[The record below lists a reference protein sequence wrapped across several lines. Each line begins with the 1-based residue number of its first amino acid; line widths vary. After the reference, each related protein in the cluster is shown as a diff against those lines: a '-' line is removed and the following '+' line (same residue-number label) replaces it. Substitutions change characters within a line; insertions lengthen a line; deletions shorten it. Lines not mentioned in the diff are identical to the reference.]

1 MIDLNTSRGIVLFVF
16 GIVIMAIF
24 VILVWNIIAF
34 IRIYQKN
41 RKLKEALS
49 ELNTLP
55 LNVWERKWSKYVQA
69 EYDKLNDPH
78 RDEVEYDIKFFEE
91 CRKEVENE
99 T

>member
-1 MIDLNTSRGIVLFVF
+1 M
-16 GIVIMAIF
+16 
-24 VILVWNIIAF
+24 
-34 IRIYQKN
+34 
-41 RKLKEALS
+41 
-49 ELNTLP
+49 
-55 LNVWERKWSKYVQA
+55 QA